1 MTIKNLLCD
10 EKLLNVSHIYGDE
23 AFKDRPQDV
32 QKFGSMLHYIVNI
45 AYIFH
50 GLR

>member
-23 AFKDRPQDV
+23 AFKGQASGRTEIWFDA
-32 QKFGSMLHYIVNI
+32 SLHRKYCV
-45 AYIFH
+45 YFSWS
-50 GLR
+50 